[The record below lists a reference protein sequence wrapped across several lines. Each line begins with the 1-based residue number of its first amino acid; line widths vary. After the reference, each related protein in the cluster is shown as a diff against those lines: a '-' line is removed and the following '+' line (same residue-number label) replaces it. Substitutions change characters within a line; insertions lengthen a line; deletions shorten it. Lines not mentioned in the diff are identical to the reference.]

1 MKPIDYFPRII
12 TEIKGE
18 AIIVRKGRKYKMIR
32 YASKA
37 SRCRS
42 SSSSS
47 SSTKI
52 PSPRHNS
59 FQL

>member
-1 MKPIDYFPRII
+1 MKPIDYFTRII

-42 SSSSS
+42 SSS
-47 SSTKI
+47 TKI